1 MLSFNV
7 EKLTSSAKLTPFE
20 HMGTASYYHN
30 QGTGKSQLCFLSA
43 ICSAAP
49 ISWTRALLQQFKMM
63 MMMEAAMAAA
73 EAERKQAALAEK
85 LTTSNKCST
94 AAEPR
99 PHQSSQSSST
109 FHRERLLHAHKK
121 DTRIFLGRL
130 RRQKKPRLLAAIQ
143 LISKQSNQKPFVCVD
158 VQSASCLVFY
168 ELVHKMLLL
177 FLKGFIYSW
186 IVVGNEPR

>member
-49 ISWTRALLQQFKMM
+49 ISWTRALLQQFKVM

-109 FHRERLLHAHKK
+109 FHRERLLHAQKRHSHISRPAAAPKK
-121 DTRIFLGRL
+121 TSSIGSNTVDKQRAIKSRL
-130 RRQKKPRLLAAIQ
+130 
-143 LISKQSNQKPFVCVD
+143 FVSMFRVR
-158 VQSASCLVFY
+158 VA
-168 ELVHKMLLL
+168 
-177 FLKGFIYSW
+177 
-186 IVVGNEPR
+186 